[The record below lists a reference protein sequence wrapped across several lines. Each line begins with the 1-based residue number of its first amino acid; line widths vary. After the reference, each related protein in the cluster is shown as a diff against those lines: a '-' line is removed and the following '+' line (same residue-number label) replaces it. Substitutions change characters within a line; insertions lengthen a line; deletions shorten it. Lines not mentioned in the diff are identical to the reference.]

1 MHTSRRKFI
10 QITGC
15 LTIGFSIGGFSSG
28 YSAPFGDELPESLK
42 RNPNINAWLGAY
54 ANIFAIESFMD
65 ELCEIAGKDSY
76 EFRLMHLENERAKDV
91 IGKLREI
98 TRGEKAVEGTGIGI
112 AFPLLSNTVAR
123 FSSA

>member
-42 RNPNINAWLGAY
+42 RNPNIRR
-54 ANIFAIESFMD
+54 
-65 ELCEIAGKDSY
+65 K
-76 EFRLMHLENERAKDV
+76 
-91 IGKLREI
+91 
-98 TRGEKAVEGTGIGI
+98 
-112 AFPLLSNTVAR
+112 
-123 FSSA
+123 

>member
-42 RNPNINAWLGAY
+42 RNPNIHAVLVLTQ
-54 ANIFAIESFMD
+54 IFSPLNLLWM
-65 ELCEIAGKDSY
+65 SY
-76 EFRLMHLENERAKDV
+76 V
-91 IGKLREI
+91 KLQ
-98 TRGEKAVEGTGIGI
+98 EKIHMN
-112 AFPLLSNTVAR
+112 FD
-123 FSSA
+123 